1 MIRVFHRRCTKRE
14 SRAIQWS
21 EESDSSSRP
30 LALHLLVPKTNIE
43 IRPSLIKRSSF
54 PFAIF
59 VSFMKKDKREENSGI
74 SLPRNKHFPLFFLSF
89 SFYNYRYYFFLHLG
103 MVFLQE
109 ERKQERKRR
118 F

>member
-1 MIRVFHRRCTKRE
+1 MIRTDDARKGNRE
-14 SRAIQWS
+14 RFNGARSAIAPP
-21 EESDSSSRP
+21 P
-30 LALHLLVPKTNIE
+30 LVLHLLVPKTNIE